1 VANQRENMTLNKV
14 IANLENTIAGKNIL
28 LANYS
33 DMQQSLSREMDAY
46 QKLYETWHVTIE
58 MLKINIDELKRILA
72 DILAVK

>member
-1 VANQRENMTLNKV
+1 MTLNKV